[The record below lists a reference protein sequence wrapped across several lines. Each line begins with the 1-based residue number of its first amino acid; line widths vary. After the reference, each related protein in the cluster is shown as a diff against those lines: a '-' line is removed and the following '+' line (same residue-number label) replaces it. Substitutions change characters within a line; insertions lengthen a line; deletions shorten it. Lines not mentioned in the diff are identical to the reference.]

1 MVDDLIRRAR
11 QRFVLNETLAQFA
24 FAAAVVIAGFILVL
38 VVGTR
43 FMGWGALAVFAAAG
57 IAIGSWRVWKR
68 IPDSYATAVKLDENA
83 RLHDTLS
90 TALYFSSHD
99 ADSPEFL
106 RAQRQQ
112 AETSAGNVRLEEAAP
127 FIIPRTL
134 YVMAALCV
142 LASGLIALRFGIG
155 NGLDLRAPITQFLL
169 EDQAAAQDA
178 KKHPGTIQKSQKQWA
193 QEAESLLS
201 KLGMGPKPGEPAPGD
216 PDALEKALE
225 QALENPAEASAKNEK
240 GSGGADKGGQPKE
253 GASPQ
258 DSPGDPL
265 DNGQESADQ
274 TGNEGKESK
283 AGDKG
288 SKASSGKNP
297 SSGGKESLLARLK
310 DAVSNMMSKAD
321 ENSSSQK
328 GQQSAKSDSQ
338 DGAKGQQA
346 KGDQQQSQSQA
357 DGQDGQ
363 PGSDGQSGQQSQGKL
378 NSKADTKPGQGGS
391 GIGSQDGAKDIKA
404 AEQLKAMGKISE
416 IIGQRA
422 ATVSGETSVEVE
434 SGSQKLHTDYS
445 KTAAAH
451 AETDG
456 DVTRDEIPLAVQS
469 YVQQYFAEVRKNAA
483 AKAAS
488 SSPPAAPAAK

>member
-11 QRFVLNETLAQFA
+11 QRFLLNETLAQFA
-24 FAAAVVIAGFILVL
+24 FAAAVGIAGFVLMLVL
-38 VVGTR
+38 GTR
-43 FMGWGALAVFAAAG
+43 FIGWWTLAVFSAAG
-57 IAIGSWRVWKR
+57 IGIGSWRVWKR
-68 IPDSYATAVKLDENA
+68 MPDSYTTAVKLDENA

-90 TALYFSSHD
+90 TALYFSLHN
-99 ADSPEFL
+99 AESPEFL
-106 RAQRQQ
+106 RAQREQ
-112 AETSAGNVRLEEAAP
+112 AETSAGTVRLEEAAP
-127 FIIPRTL
+127 FIIPRSL

-155 NGLDLRAPITQFLL
+155 NGLDLRAPITQFLI

-178 KKHPGTIQKSQKQWA
+178 KKHSGTIPRSQKQWA

-225 QALENPAEASAKNEK
+225 QALENPPEASAKNEK
-240 GSGGADKGGQPKE
+240 GTGGADKGGQPKE
-253 GASPQ
+253 GASPE

-265 DNGQESADQ
+265 DNGQESTDQ
-274 TGNEGKESK
+274 TSAEGKESK

-310 DAVSNMMSKAD
+310 DAVSNMMSKSD

-346 KGDQQQSQSQA
+346 KGDEQKSQSQA

-391 GIGSQDGAKDIKA
+391 GIASQDGSKDIKA

-434 SGSQKLHTDYS
+434 SGNQKLHTDYS
-445 KTAAAH
+445 KTAASH

-456 DVTRDEIPLAVQS
+456 DVTRDEIPLALQS

-483 AKAAS
+483 PKPA
-488 SSPPAAPAAK
+488 PAAPPVP

>member
-11 QRFVLNETLAQFA
+11 RRFLLNETLAQFA
-24 FAAAVVIAGFILVL
+24 FAAAIVVAAFVLMLVL
-38 VVGTR
+38 GTR
-43 FMGWGALAVFAAAG
+43 FMGWWTLAVFAAVG
-57 IAIGSWRVWKR
+57 IAIGSYRVWKR
-68 IPDSYATAVKLDENA
+68 IPDSYATAVKLDDSA
-83 RLHDTLS
+83 RLHDALS
-90 TALYFSSHD
+90 TALYFSLHD
-99 ADSPEFL
+99 AHSPEFL
-106 RAQRQQ
+106 QAQREQ
-112 AETSAGNVRLEEAAP
+112 AETSAGKVRLEEAAP
-127 FIIPRTL
+127 FVIPRAL
-134 YVMAALCV
+134 YAMAALCV

-178 KKHPGTIQKSQKQWA
+178 KKHNGTVPRSQKQWA

-225 QALENPAEASAKNEK
+225 QALQNPADASPKGEK
-240 GSGGADKGGQPKE
+240 GSSGADKGGQPKE
-253 GASPQ
+253 GASAEDQ
-258 DSPGDPL
+258 PGDPL
-265 DNGQESADQ
+265 DNGQESASDQ
-274 TGNEGKESK
+274 PGGEGKESK

-288 SKASSGKNP
+288 SKASSGKSAN
-297 SSGGKESLLARLK
+297 SGSKESLLSRLK
-310 DAVSNMMSKAD
+310 DAVSNMMSKSD
-321 ENSSSQK
+321 ENSSAQK
-328 GQQSAKSDSQ
+328 GQQSAKSSQ

-346 KGDQQQSQSQA
+346 KGDPQQSQSQA

-363 PGSDGQSGQQSQGKL
+363 PGSDGQSGQQSQGKM

-391 GIGSQDGAKDIKA
+391 GIGSQDGSKDIKA

-434 SGSQKLHTDYS
+434 SGSQKLKTAYS
-445 KTAAAH
+445 KTAASH

-456 DVTRDEIPLAVQS
+456 DVTRDEIPLALQS
-469 YVQQYFAEVRKNAA
+469 YVQQYFSEVRKSAA
-483 AKAAS
+483 PKTAP
-488 SSPPAAPAAK
+488 PPAAPPVP

>member
-11 QRFVLNETLAQFA
+11 QRFLLNETLAQFA
-24 FAAAVVIAGFILVL
+24 LAAAIVVAGFVLML

-43 FMGWGALAVFAAAG
+43 FMGWGILAVFAAVG
-57 IAIGSWRVWKR
+57 FGLGSWRVWKR
-68 IPDSYATAVKLDENA
+68 MPDSYATAVKLDENA

-90 TALYFSSHD
+90 TALYFSLHE
-99 ADSPEFL
+99 AESPEFL
-106 RAQRQQ
+106 RAQRAQ
-112 AETSAGNVRLEEAAP
+112 AEASAGKVRLEEAAP

-134 YVMAALCV
+134 YAMAALCV

-155 NGLDLRAPITQFLL
+155 NGLDLRAPITQFML

-178 KKHPGTIQKSQKQWA
+178 KKHTGTVPRSQKQWA

-225 QALENPAEASAKNEK
+225 QALENPAEASAKSEK
-240 GSGGADKGGQPKE
+240 GSSGADKGGQPKE
-253 GASPQ
+253 GASPE

-265 DNGQESADQ
+265 DNGQDSAADQ
-274 TGNEGKESK
+274 TGAEGKESK

-288 SKASSGKNP
+288 SKASSGKNA

-391 GIGSQDGAKDIKA
+391 GIGSQDGSKDIKA

-422 ATVSGETSVEVE
+422 ATVSGETTVEVE
-434 SGSQKLHTDYS
+434 SGSQKLHTAYS
-445 KTAAAH
+445 KTDAAH

-456 DVTRDEIPLAVQS
+456 DVTRDEIPLALQS
-469 YVQQYFAEVRKNAA
+469 YVQQYFSQVRKNAA
-483 AKAAS
+483 AKSA
-488 SSPPAAPAAK
+488 PAAPPVP